1 MSYNA
6 KTDWGPDDPVT
17 EHDLNR
23 WENGILSVQ
32 QSVIALEES
41 LNDGTN
47 SKLAS
52 VTADLAKVVFELSVM
67 NIVTV
72 SDLRHVYID
81 RIEQESDIVIRSGY
95 FESGSVKI

>member
-23 WENGILSVQ
+23 WENGILNVQ

-41 LNDGTN
+41 NAMTDC
-47 SKLAS
+47 
-52 VTADLAKVVFELSVM
+52 
-67 NIVTV
+67 
-72 SDLRHVYID
+72 
-81 RIEQESDIVIRSGY
+81 
-95 FESGSVKI
+95 